1 MHCNHCGKS
10 VQEDSA
16 FCVFCGKKIAQK
28 IAEVRDTKN
37 HRPMDRCQS
46 CGIWAETK
54 YVEFY
59 QNIGV
64 VVMRFHKSIKG
75 NLCKRCINKYFWPY
89 TLITIGVG
97 WIGVISFLV
106 APFFVLNNIF
116 RYLTSLGLKTPE
128 N

>member
-10 VQEDSA
+10 IQEDSV
-16 FCVFCGKKIAQK
+16 FCVFCGKQVSQDVVVASN
-28 IAEVRDTKN
+28 TKSV
-37 HRPMDRCQS
+37 RPMDRCQS

-59 QNIGV
+59 QNVGA

-75 NLCKRCINKYFWPY
+75 DLCKRCINKHFWPFTIT
-89 TLITIGVG
+89 TLLVG
-97 WIGVISFLV
+97 WLGALSLFI
-106 APFFVLNNIF
+106 APFYILNNIF
-116 RYLTSLGLKTPE
+116 RYLGSLGLKTPE